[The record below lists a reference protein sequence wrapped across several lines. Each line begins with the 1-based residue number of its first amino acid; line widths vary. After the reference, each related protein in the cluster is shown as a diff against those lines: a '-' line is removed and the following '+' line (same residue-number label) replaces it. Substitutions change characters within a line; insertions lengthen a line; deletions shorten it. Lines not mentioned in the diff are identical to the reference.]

1 MLLAHAALVT
11 LLWAANP
18 VRPWNGIGIKG
29 GLDCTCCGL
38 VFPKGFGKAEGELA
52 LLREIAEGKGRAAG
66 LGCNFA
72 YKLEVFDHLVRLAV
86 DEKVD
91 AAAMVVLQ
99 ADADEGIF
107 LGGGELSE
115 TVGSRFMIPVLH
127 GRPDLGRR
135 LAPALQEHVA
145 VKVCAASLFGPSQ
158 PPLEVEQVV
167 GELRRRGMETLAT
180 RVREVCARMTEE
192 LKR

>member
-1 MLLAHAALVT
+1 MALVHT
-11 LLWAANP
+11 ALAAFLWAAAP
-18 VRPWNGIGIKG
+18 ARSWNGIGIKG
-29 GLDCTCCGL
+29 GVDCTCCGL

-72 YKLEVFDHLVRLAV
+72 YKLEVFEHLIRLAI

-91 AAAMVVLQ
+91 AAAMMVLQ
-99 ADADEGIF
+99 ADADGGIP

-115 TVGSRFMIPVLH
+115 TVGSRFMFPVLR
-127 GRPDLGRR
+127 GRPDLGDR
-135 LAPALQEHVA
+135 LAPALQQHVA
-145 VKVCAASLFGPSQ
+145 TKICVGSLFSPSQ
-158 PPLEVEQVV
+158 PPLEVEGVI
-167 GELRRRGMETLAT
+167 GELRRVGMEKLAA